1 MRPHFHYGPIK
12 WSHKMQF
19 VFVADGG
26 FVLSYAMPWL
36 HFAINWQKIQNAN
49 YAITLGPNGRTD
61 VALGRRMPPPPLW
74 ASPPAASHGGPPC
87 SGLQPRHRP
96 LSVTSWKRR
105 PHIRSPHCTVY
116 YQVAWIVNAIW
127 SKTKCILSFKTDIY
141 FIFLQIEKW
150 ASCQV
155 LPLAPCIIP
164 QCTPSHPTCR
174 PR

>member
-49 YAITLGPNGRTD
+49 YAITLGPNGRTG

-74 ASPPAASHGGPPC
+74 ASQWDAG
-87 SGLQPRHRP
+87 
-96 LSVTSWKRR
+96 
-105 PHIRSPHCTVY
+105 
-116 YQVAWIVNAIW
+116 
-127 SKTKCILSFKTDIY
+127 SFLNQNIAN
-141 FIFLQIEKW
+141 IFLFVWTLEK
-150 ASCQV
+150 S
-155 LPLAPCIIP
+155 
-164 QCTPSHPTCR
+164 
-174 PR
+174 

>member
-74 ASPPAASHGGPPC
+74 ASQWDAGSFLNQNIANIFFWM
-87 SGLQPRHRP
+87 SGHLKNHVKKHQWVENMS
-96 LSVTSWKRR
+96 LFFGTFLYSKRF
-105 PHIRSPHCTVY
+105 IVRSFRSYT
-116 YQVAWIVNAIW
+116 
-127 SKTKCILSFKTDIY
+127 
-141 FIFLQIEKW
+141 IF
-150 ASCQV
+150 
-155 LPLAPCIIP
+155 
-164 QCTPSHPTCR
+164 
-174 PR
+174 

>member
-1 MRPHFHYGPIK
+1 MRPYTSIIHTWSMDYLCITRLQLWESYIVISRTRTPVRPHFHYGPIK

-74 ASPPAASHGGPPC
+74 ASQCDAQGHF
-87 SGLQPRHRP
+87 R
-96 LSVTSWKRR
+96 T
-105 PHIRSPHCTVY
+105 
-116 YQVAWIVNAIW
+116 
-127 SKTKCILSFKTDIY
+127 KT
-141 FIFLQIEKW
+141 LQIFFWMFGHLKNHVKRHQWVENM
-150 ASCQV
+150 
-155 LPLAPCIIP
+155 
-164 QCTPSHPTCR
+164 
-174 PR
+174 

>member
-74 ASPPAASHGGPPC
+74 ASQWDAGSFLNQNIANIFFECLDTWKIMSKSINVLKIGIIFWHISLFKKVHSAILPILHHILSTKLFWTTTAC
-87 SGLQPRHRP
+87 CPRY
-96 LSVTSWKRR
+96 
-105 PHIRSPHCTVY
+105 HIR
-116 YQVAWIVNAIW
+116 AL
-127 SKTKCILSFKTDIY
+127 KM
-141 FIFLQIEKW
+141 EK
-150 ASCQV
+150 
-155 LPLAPCIIP
+155 
-164 QCTPSHPTCR
+164 
-174 PR
+174 